1 MKIARRFGYH
11 QKAGAWYS
19 YKDEKIGQGSENA
32 KKYLADNPE
41 IFDEIDHQVRVQFG
55 LIDGE
60 EASVEG
66 VETTKDEA
74 VQADSVN
81 EEVTLDLGDELE
93 IEIEE

>member
-1 MKIARRFGYH
+1 MR
-11 QKAGAWYS
+11 AGMTDFHSKNEEDYC
-19 YKDEKIGQGSENA
+19 K
-32 KKYLADNPE
+32 
-41 IFDEIDHQVRVQFG
+41 RFG

-60 EASVEG
+60 EASVEAA
-66 VETTKDEA
+66 ESKKDEA

>member
-1 MKIARRFGYH
+1 M
-11 QKAGAWYS
+11 
-19 YKDEKIGQGSENA
+19 
-32 KKYLADNPE
+32 
-41 IFDEIDHQVRVQFG
+41 
-55 LIDGE
+55 IDGE

-66 VETTKDEA
+66 VETKKDDA

>member
-1 MKIARRFGYH
+1 M
-11 QKAGAWYS
+11 
-19 YKDEKIGQGSENA
+19 
-32 KKYLADNPE
+32 ADHPE
-41 IFDEIDHQVRVQFG
+41 VFDEIDHQVRVQFG

-66 VETTKDEA
+66 VETKKDEA
-74 VQADSVN
+74 AQVDSVN